1 MTAVMICSDFG
12 APKIKSDT
20 VSTVSPSISHEV
32 MGSDAMIFV
41 FWMLSFKPT
50 FSLSSFSFFK
60 RLFGSS
66 SLSAIRMV
74 SSAYLRLLIFLPAI
88 FIPTCALSSLTFL
101 MMYSAYSHISTVTT
115 IVIIVNKKVRNAVHG
130 CNLKNDRMI
139 SVYFQGKPFNITV
152 IQDYAPTSNAEEAI
166 EWSYED
172 LQDLLE
178 LTPQKRYPFHYRVLE
193 CKSRKSTDTWSNS
206 QIWLWST
213 EWSRAK
219 ANRVLP
225 KEHTGQNKHPLPTT
239 QEKTTHGHHQM
250 VNTKIRLTICSQ
262 RWRSSIQS
270 AKTRSGADCGSDHEL
285 LVAKFRL
292 KLKKVGKTTRSF
304 RYDLNQIPYDYAVE
318 VRNRFKGLDL
328 INRLPEE
335 LWMEVP
341 DIVQEAGIKPIP
353 KNKKCKKE
361 KLLSEEDLQIAVKG
375 RDAQGKG
382 EKERYSHLNA
392 EFQRIAR
399 RGKKALLSGQW
410 TSAGSF
416 LTGHPALLFLSQ
428 NHSV

>member
-1 MTAVMICSDFG
+1 
-12 APKIKSDT
+12 
-20 VSTVSPSISHEV
+20 
-32 MGSDAMIFV
+32 
-41 FWMLSFKPT
+41 
-50 FSLSSFSFFK
+50 
-60 RLFGSS
+60 
-66 SLSAIRMV
+66 
-74 SSAYLRLLIFLPAI
+74 
-88 FIPTCALSSLTFL
+88 
-101 MMYSAYSHISTVTT
+101 
-115 IVIIVNKKVRNAVHG
+115 
-130 CNLKNDRMI
+130 
-139 SVYFQGKPFNITV
+139 
-152 IQDYAPTSNAEEAI
+152 
-166 EWSYED
+166 
-172 LQDLLE
+172 
-178 LTPQKRYPFHYRVLE
+178 
-193 CKSRKSTDTWSNS
+193 
-206 QIWLWST
+206 
-213 EWSRAK
+213 
-219 ANRVLP
+219 
-225 KEHTGQNKHPLPTT
+225 
-239 QEKTTHGHHQM
+239 M

-262 RWRSSIQS
+262 RWRRSIQS

-304 RYDLNQIPYDYAVE
+304 RYDLNQIHYDYAVE

-382 EKERYSHLNA
+382 EKEIYSHLNA